1 MAPPTHRRFLENV
14 EKMPVAGERI
24 SFAAAA
30 STSQCRQGRFGP
42 VRLGVACASVT
53 GPGTC
58 TVAVP
63 YW

>member
-42 VRLGVACASVT
+42 VRLGCY
-53 GPGTC
+53 PGSQL
-58 TVAVP
+58 VIAL
-63 YW
+63 